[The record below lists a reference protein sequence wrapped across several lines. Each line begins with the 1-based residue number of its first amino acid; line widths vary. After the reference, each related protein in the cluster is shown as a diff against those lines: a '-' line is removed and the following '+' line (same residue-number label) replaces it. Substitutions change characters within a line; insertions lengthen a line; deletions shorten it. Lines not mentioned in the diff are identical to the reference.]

1 MLDNTSNQRTKFRA
15 KNLFEINDDLRRT
28 CSTGN
33 QIKFKTSML
42 KSVLCGYSDTCILA
56 SGTLSLENTTA
67 QDADASNRNKN
78 VFLKIVLHMLIA

>member
-15 KNLFEINDDLRRT
+15 KNLVEINDDLRRT

-42 KSVLCGYSDTCILA
+42 KSILCGYRDTCILA